1 MLLRVL
7 LFLLLALAFSL
18 LFIWLK
24 RDGIIR
30 NVLRRTYDTIDAAA
44 RKRVYENRRKV
55 MLLNHHRGILQW
67 LEQRLI
73 YSGLVRRFPFLTP
86 EMWILGNMAVSFVT
100 YFGVIL
106 FTHSFLWGVLGI
118 ALLQLTGVLI
128 ISMLMGQNYRLVN
141 DNLLKFLDFL
151 GNYSITAGEVTGIF
165 NQISKYM
172 DEPLKSAL
180 AECYYEAQTSGDT
193 SLALMAMAEKIEHP
207 KFKELVRNIEI
218 STRFSADFTVLVSY
232 SRRAVREH
240 LRTRQE
246 RKALVNEGFINMMIL
261 AGLSLVIL
269 LSVEKLINV
278 SIWEILFHTLIGKVC
293 SGIILIIFCMLYRQ
307 IRRLDR

>member
-1 MLLRVL
+1 MFLRVL

-86 EMWILGNMAVSFVT
+86 EMWILGNMALSFVT

-151 GNYSITAGEVTGIF
+151 GNYSYLLRICIFTAFLPIF
-165 NQISKYM
+165 
-172 DEPLKSAL
+172 
-180 AECYYEAQTSGDT
+180 
-193 SLALMAMAEKIEHP
+193 
-207 KFKELVRNIEI
+207 
-218 STRFSADFTVLVSY
+218 
-232 SRRAVREH
+232 
-240 LRTRQE
+240 
-246 RKALVNEGFINMMIL
+246 
-261 AGLSLVIL
+261 
-269 LSVEKLINV
+269 
-278 SIWEILFHTLIGKVC
+278 
-293 SGIILIIFCMLYRQ
+293 
-307 IRRLDR
+307 